1 MLKDIPEDRLKEQWA
16 ALYADYRKTLS
27 ANRKS
32 GKELEEY
39 FLCKYEAEEYND
51 EAFVTECKRSIK
63 FNPNFRKKLP
73 ERKEPEIHAYKVE
86 NVLVGIDIIGGNIH
100 IYSEDVGKML
110 SVYDDLFVYRG
121 LDAEDL
127 ENPFTVAEY
136 AKLTGHTDANG
147 KI

>member
-1 MLKDIPEDRLKEQWA
+1 
-16 ALYADYRKTLS
+16 
-27 ANRKS
+27 
-32 GKELEEY
+32 
-39 FLCKYEAEEYND
+39 
-51 EAFVTECKRSIK
+51 
-63 FNPNFRKKLP
+63 
-73 ERKEPEIHAYKVE
+73 
-86 NVLVGIDIIGGNIH
+86 
-100 IYSEDVGKML
+100 ML